1 MAANKKKT
9 IKPVVLCEGVVLS
22 DSMYRQKENRL
33 FTLLIK
39 GVIVYLLSMGSVG
52 FYLSALKIPYNA
64 LLCNVVIGTMAI
76 LCALLYYRL
85 LVENLGYLILLVGFA
100 GLVYMF
106 RLYINSGFYE
116 AVNKTVEMASQY
128 FDTDVNRLYTVVID
142 KPYVTVTCVALFV
155 GIVMDILLNVY
166 ISRRMQY
173 GTAVFIV
180 MFLNVIP
187 LYMTEEPDLLYSA
200 MLLIG
205 ISMAY
210 AFKSGRHYSP
220 QISVKRDNRVFAER
234 GKRNHKEISYVYD
247 SRAMLQG
254 GTIICV
260 FVLLVVT
267 VANTFWPKNTFNNGY
282 KVNKYKELTMAAV
295 GTLLV
300 DGLEGFIRHSSDVG
314 GLDSG
319 RLGDVS
325 SIHLD
330 HQTDLVVQVTPYDYE
345 MIYLRSF
352 VGDTYCPYQNKW
364 NNIMNRSSDYA
375 QMSPEADALADAY
388 DAGNE
393 ASAKGVLVLR
403 NVGADVSRV
412 YLPYYSSL
420 PIEHDKTGND
430 IITYYPRLA
439 GNDTVVFDDYYG
451 EMGAFSEKDLEVPEE
466 NKEAIRQLILE
477 LELTSYDEES
487 IVTTV
492 KDYFQQNVP
501 YTVKPGK
508 TPKRKDFVNYFLL
521 ENRKG
526 YCAHYA
532 SAATL
537 LFRELGIPARY
548 VEGYALDY
556 NQITMGELVDDADYS
571 EYYDGY
577 SVLGKTALVEVNATD
592 ADAHAWVEIYSE
604 EKGWHP
610 IDVTPAGEVEEVE
623 DFWDAF
629 DRFVSGSD
637 DQDEDESG
645 DGASPAVVSDNFIR
659 LAGIVIVC
667 VLGAA
672 ILIVFGKVLV
682 HKIIFVM
689 RFRRAN
695 WNERLILRYSAYRKR
710 IARRDKEFAKK
721 INYRE
726 QLEYLNHKRE
736 TPDKEINEKI
746 LILEQAG
753 FSNRMIS
760 EEEYRFVEDWMKKRG
775 RD

>member
-64 LLCNVVIGTMAI
+64 LLCHIVIGTMAI
-76 LCALLYYRL
+76 LCAMLYYRL

-100 GLVYMF
+100 GLVYVF

-116 AVNKTVEMASQY
+116 TVNKTVEIASQY
-128 FDTDVNRLYTVVID
+128 FDTDVNRLYTVMID

-200 MLLIG
+200 MLLVG

-220 QISVKRDNRVFAER
+220 QVSVKRNNHVFAEWGR
-234 GKRNHKEISYVYD
+234 RKNKEISYVYD
-247 SRAMLQG
+247 SRVMLQG
-254 GTIICV
+254 GAFICA

-267 VANTFWPKNTFNNGY
+267 AANTFWPKNTFNNGY

-345 MIYLRSF
+345 MLYLRSF
-352 VGDTYCPYQNKW
+352 IGDTYCPYENRWK
-364 NNIMNRSSDYA
+364 NIENRPSYDGKL
-375 QMSPEADALADAY
+375 SPEADALADSY
-388 DAGNE
+388 EAGRN
-393 ASAKGVLVLR
+393 ATSKGVLILR
-403 NVGADVSRV
+403 NVGADVSRS
-412 YLPYYSSL
+412 YLPYYSEI
-420 PIEHDKTGND
+420 PVEQDKTGND
-430 IITYYPRLA
+430 IITYYPRLT
-439 GNDTVVFDDYYG
+439 GNETMVSAEYYG
-451 EMGAFSEKDLEVPEE
+451 EMGPYSEADLLVPEE
-466 NKEAIRQLILE
+466 NKEAIDALIAE
-477 LELTSYDEES
+477 LEISSYDEES
-487 IVTTV
+487 VVAAV

-645 DGASPAVVSDNFIR
+645 DSASPAVVSDNFIR

>member
-1 MAANKKKT
+1 MAAKKKT
-9 IKPVVLCEGVVLS
+9 TKPVVLCEGVVLS
-22 DSMYRQKENRL
+22 DSMYKQEENRL

-64 LLCNVVIGTMAI
+64 LLCHVVIGTMAI

-85 LVENLGYLILLVGFA
+85 LVENLGYLVLLVGFA
-100 GLVYMF
+100 GLVYVF
-106 RLYINSGFYE
+106 RFYINSGFYE
-116 AVNKTVEMASQY
+116 AVNKTVETASQY
-128 FDTDVNRLYTVVID
+128 FDTDVNRLYTVMID

-234 GKRNHKEISYVYD
+234 GRRKNKEISYVYD

-254 GTIICV
+254 GTFICV

-300 DGLEGFIRHSSDVG
+300 DGLEGFVRHSSDVG

-345 MIYLRSF
+345 MLYLRSF

-364 NNIMNRSSDYA
+364 NNIMNQTSYHA
-375 QMSPEADALADAY
+375 ELSPEADALADAY
-388 DAGNE
+388 EAGEE
-393 ASAKGVLVLR
+393 ASAKGVLILR
-403 NVGADVSRV
+403 NVGADVSRM

-439 GNDTVVFDDYYG
+439 GNDTVVSNDYFG
-451 EMGAFSEKDLEVPEE
+451 EMAAFSEEDLEVPEE
-466 NKEAIRQLILE
+466 NKEAIRQLISE

-487 IVTTV
+487 IVTAV
-492 KDYFQQNVP
+492 KDYFRQNVP

-637 DQDEDESG
+637 DEDEDASE
-645 DGASPAVVSDNFIR
+645 DGTSTSVVSDNFIR

-667 VLGAA
+667 ILGVA
-672 ILIVFGKVLV
+672 ILVVFGKVLV
-682 HKIIFVM
+682 HKIIFVI
-689 RFRRAN
+689 RFRRAD
-695 WNERLILRYSAYRKR
+695 WNERLIMRYSAYRKR

-726 QLEYLNHKRE
+726 QLDYLNHKQE
-736 TPDKEINEKI
+736 TPDKEINQKI
-746 LILEQAG
+746 SILEQAG

-760 EEEYRFVEDWMKKRG
+760 EEEYLLVEAWMKKRG